1 MYLYQRRSRFFRL
14 GYLRQGNSYLFRQ
27 TITLNSNLTLYA
39 VWQKQ
44 NQPVPTGTLTF
55 YPGAEDVSGSMD
67 PQTGLPEGESIVLPK
82 CTFSRPGYY
91 FVGWS
96 TLPDYNE
103 PSYQDRSPVYVFSKS
118 TANLYAIWA
127 KESEAVLI
135 SFDPNGGSGSLE
147 SFYVKSGWE
156 FSIPFN
162 DFTPPPEKEYY
173 TCISYDTTPDGYSH
187 YRAGGTG
194 TFTEDTT
201 LYAYWTPPSDPSLGG
216 ASEKYKG
223 QVIVAKGVTIRDE
236 SEWKKDPAAYDLPYD
251 DWWEGCGWYDTTQ
264 DGLDFCWAATASN
277 VIHWWLDRNKE
288 YVDKY
293 YAQLGKTRPDFSYIR
308 QPAANYWNSGI
319 FKFFAKEWTINEG
332 NFPDAGFNWYITGYE
347 SSSVQESAKGKGGIF
362 EDVFQKTST
371 LTDSRRG
378 GNLNRRNFNEFV
390 VDACETGKLIA
401 IGEWNAIGPH
411 VFTVW
416 GYEFDDEGYVCAIYY
431 TDSNTAR
438 NMLRKAV
445 IKYEENTYRPYIQ
458 GFMKDDNNEYGRV
471 TITVLFFFGL
481 GTEYWEE
488 YFANHPGN

>member
-1 MYLYQRRSRFFRL
+1 
-14 GYLRQGNSYLFRQ
+14 
-27 TITLNSNLTLYA
+27 
-39 VWQKQ
+39 
-44 NQPVPTGTLTF
+44 
-55 YPGAEDVSGSMD
+55 MD

-223 QVIVAKGVTIRDE
+223 QMVWSPGVNIQDGDWVLAYPETNE
-236 SEWKKDPAAYDLPYD
+236 YFAEWKPD
-251 DWWEGCGWYDTTQ
+251 CGWYDASQGTFN
-264 DGLDFCWAATASN
+264 FCWAASASN
-277 VIHWWLDRNKE
+277 VIHWWLDMNKDN
-288 YVDKY
+288 VDKFFTL
-293 YAQLGKTRPDFSYIR
+293 QNKSTPDFSYAGKG
-308 QPAANYWNSGI
+308 QS
-319 FKFFAKEWTINEG
+319 KVFALFVEKWRENIGGFTNI
-332 NFPDAGFNWYITGYE
+332 GFNWFVNLDDNDAI
-347 SSSVQESAKGKGGIF
+347 QPSARGQAAYFK
-362 EDVFQKTST
+362 DVFGET
-371 LTDSRRG
+371 LLSESLGGPKRRY
-378 GNLNRRNFNEFV
+378 FNEFIV
-390 VDACETGKLIA
+390 NALDNNRLITM
-401 IGEWNAIGPH
+401 GE
-411 VFTVW
+411 
-416 GYEFDDEGYVCAIYY
+416 
-431 TDSNTAR
+431 R
-438 NMLRKAV
+438 NMPPAAMPLPAGASSLMKKATFAPC
-445 IKYEENTYRPYIQ
+445 ITPIRPQTGITLLKTKTYPSA
-458 GFMKDDNNEYGRV
+458 KS
-471 TITVLFFFGL
+471 
-481 GTEYWEE
+481 
-488 YFANHPGN
+488 P